1 MFKSIFTYMRVKDL
15 IRFGLAGLRRSYNDN
30 TILTALIK
38 SIQTIPHWSNILSN
52 VTCRKAQLKYSLGLK
67 SRLIQLWDMKD

>member
-1 MFKSIFTYMRVKDL
+1 MRLKDL
-15 IRFGLAGLRRSYNDN
+15 NRFGLAGLRRSYNDN

-52 VTCRKAQLKYSLGLK
+52 VTPRKAQLKYSLGLK
-67 SRLIQLWDMKD
+67 SCLIQRWDMKD